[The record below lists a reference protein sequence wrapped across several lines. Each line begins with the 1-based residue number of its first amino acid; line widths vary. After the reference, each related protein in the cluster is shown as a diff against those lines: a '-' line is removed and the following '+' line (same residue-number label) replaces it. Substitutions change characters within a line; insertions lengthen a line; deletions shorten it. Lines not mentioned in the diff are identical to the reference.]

1 MSAGISV
8 VEANLTTLWLGTMLY
23 AIFLLLAVSSSFFI
37 MHRQVYLVPRRPG
50 SKTLSVLQSPMIMG
64 VLLLL
69 LGNTAHWII
78 TVVRS
83 YQAFVYYEGG
93 TKPMQFY
100 LDQPQPSMVTL
111 TGVLVFCMVVG
122 DAMLIY
128 RTWVVWSYN
137 TYVII
142 FPAISVLGFTTGGIG
157 VTYEFTRFPPF
168 TSIYDTTADGWVIA
182 DVICT
187 LCINVYCTAVITW
200 KIWGVHNKS
209 REFYRV
215 PNLSGVLVVMIESA
229 ALYTTWALFYFASF
243 QAKSELQNVAAET
256 MPAIG
261 GISLMLINVRALI
274 GWVRG
279 ATGHETTTPSSLEF
293 KTDTYA
299 QDAGSPPMPVRVEV
313 RRPTTTENTLNDRE
327 PTKMF
332 RGGFEYI

>member
-69 LGNTAHWII
+69 LGNTA
-78 TVVRS
+78 
-83 YQAFVYYEGG
+83 AFVYYEGG

-274 GWVRG
+274 GW
-279 ATGHETTTPSSLEF
+279 
-293 KTDTYA
+293 
-299 QDAGSPPMPVRVEV
+299 DAGSPPMPVRVEV